1 MNNGSRFTG
10 ASFGHFAT
18 PLLGR
23 ASKEVKMKFDR
34 LVSGLLLA
42 VILLATP
49 VFAQSNV
56 QRLNTDGIAKAM
68 GKEGDLTGE
77 MYKVSFPRSDLAVKV
92 NNVAIKPALALIG
105 WAGFIKSGS
114 TAITYGDLV
123 LLEDEINPVISKLE
137 EGGVEVAALHNHLL
151 HEAPRIMYIHFV
163 GSGNEVEM
171 AKAIR
176 DALALTKSPLVPA
189 ASKPETKP
197 EIATEIERIIGYQGN
212 MGGDV
217 FHITV
222 PRNEVHVM
230 TMGTTLPGSMGM
242 NTPFN
247 FQLDGKNAAISG
259 DFMLLPAEL
268 NPVIK
273 ALRAN
278 GIEVASIHNHLLDNQ
293 PPMVFMHF
301 WAYGDA
307 INLAKGLKAAL
318 DRVGS

>member
-1 MNNGSRFTG
+1 
-10 ASFGHFAT
+10 
-18 PLLGR
+18 
-23 ASKEVKMKFDR
+23 MKCDR
-34 LVSGLLLA
+34 LLSGLLLG
-42 VILLATP
+42 VVLSATP
-49 VFAQSNV
+49 VYAQSNV

-68 GKEGDLTGE
+68 GKEGELIGE
-77 MYKVSFPRSDLAVKV
+77 MYKVSFPRSDLTVNVK
-92 NNVAIKPALALIG
+92 NVAIKPALALMA
-105 WAGFIKSGS
+105 WAGFVKSGS

-123 LLEDEINPVISKLE
+123 VLEDELNPVISKLE
-137 EGGVEVAALHNHLL
+137 EGGVEVSAVHNHLL
-151 HEAPRIMYIHFV
+151 HETPRVMYIHFV
-163 GSGNEVEM
+163 GSGNETEM

-176 DALALTKSPLVPA
+176 DALALTKNPMVSA

-197 EIATEIERIIGYQGN
+197 EIATEIERIIGYQGS

-230 TMGTTLPGSMGM
+230 TMGTMLPGSMGM

-247 FQLDGKNAAISG
+247 FQLDGKNAAVNG
-259 DFMLLPAEL
+259 DFMLLPGEL

-273 ALRAN
+273 VLRTN

-307 INLAKGLKAAL
+307 VSLAKGLKAAL
-318 DRVGS
+318 GRVGS

>member
-1 MNNGSRFTG
+1 
-10 ASFGHFAT
+10 
-18 PLLGR
+18 
-23 ASKEVKMKFDR
+23 MKCDR
-34 LVSGLLLA
+34 LVSGLLLGA
-42 VILLATP
+42 IFLPTP

-56 QRLNTDGIAKAM
+56 QQLNTDGIAKAF
-68 GKEGDLTGE
+68 GKEGELTGE
-77 MYKVSFPRSDLAVKV
+77 MYKVSFPRSDLIVNVKKF
-92 NNVAIKPALALIG
+92 AIKPALSLVG
-105 WAGFIKSGS
+105 WAGFIKSGG
-114 TAITYGDLV
+114 TAVTYGDLV
-123 LLEDEINPVISKLE
+123 LLEDELNPVISKLE
-137 EGGVEVAALHNHLL
+137 ERGLELSALHNHLL
-151 HEAPRIMYIHFV
+151 HEIPRIMYIHFV
-163 GSGNEVEM
+163 GRGDELEL
-171 AKAIR
+171 AKGLR
-176 DALALTKSPLVPA
+176 EALALTKTPMVSG

-222 PRNEVHVM
+222 PRNDVHVM
-230 TMGTTLPGSMGM
+230 TMGTMMPGSMGM

-273 ALRAN
+273 VLRAN

-307 INLAKGLKAAL
+307 ISLAKGLKAAL
-318 DRVGS
+318 ERVAS

>member
-1 MNNGSRFTG
+1 
-10 ASFGHFAT
+10 
-18 PLLGR
+18 
-23 ASKEVKMKFDR
+23 MKCDR
-34 LVSGLLLA
+34 LVSGLLLG
-42 VILLATP
+42 VLLLATP
-49 VFAQSNV
+49 VFAQGNV

-68 GKEGDLTGE
+68 GREGELTGE
-77 MYKVSFPRSDLAVKV
+77 MYKVSFPRSDLTVKV
-92 NNVAIKPALALIG
+92 KNLAIKPALSLVG

-137 EGGVEVAALHNHLL
+137 EGGVEVSALHNHLL
-151 HEAPRIMYIHFV
+151 HEIPRIMYIHFV
-163 GSGNEVEM
+163 GRGDELEL
-171 AKAIR
+171 AKGLR
-176 DALALTKSPLVPA
+176 EALALTKTPMVSA

-197 EIATEIERIIGYQGN
+197 AIATEIERIIGYQGN

-222 PRNEVHVM
+222 PRNDVHVM
-230 TMGTTLPGSMGM
+230 TMGTMMPGSMGM

-273 ALRAN
+273 VLRAN

-307 INLAKGLKAAL
+307 ISLAKGLKAAL
-318 DRVGS
+318 ERVAS

>member
-1 MNNGSRFTG
+1 
-10 ASFGHFAT
+10 
-18 PLLGR
+18 
-23 ASKEVKMKFDR
+23 MKCDR
-34 LVSGLLLA
+34 LVSGLILG
-42 VILLATP
+42 VILLVTP
-49 VFAQSNV
+49 VFAQNNV

-68 GKEGDLTGE
+68 GKEGELIGE
-77 MYKVSFPRSDLAVKV
+77 MYKVSFPRSDLTVNVK
-92 NNVAIKPALALIG
+92 NVAIKPALALMA

-123 LLEDEINPVISKLE
+123 VLEDELNPVISKLE
-137 EGGVEVAALHNHLL
+137 AGGVEVSAVHNHLL
-151 HEAPRIMYIHFV
+151 HETPRVMFIHFV
-163 GSGNEVEM
+163 GSGNEAEM

-176 DALALTKSPLVPA
+176 DALALTKSPLVSA
-189 ASKPETKP
+189 ASEPETKP
-197 EIATEIERIIGYQGN
+197 EIATEIERIIGYRGS

-230 TMGTTLPGSMGM
+230 TMGTMLPGSMGM

-268 NPVIK
+268 NPVIR

-293 PPMVFMHF
+293 PSMVFMHF

-307 INLAKGLKAAL
+307 VSLAKGLKAAL
-318 DRVGS
+318 DRTAS